1 MAPDPIP
8 TPKPEPLPS
17 QVLVHTG
24 NGKGKTSAAFGTA
37 LRAVGWGQRVCFI
50 QFVKGKWLTGERK
63 FAKNVELMDFHVMGK
78 GFTWESPDLSIDRK
92 AARNAWETA
101 LAALGDDRYSLV
113 VLDELTY
120 ICHFEFV
127 HVDEVVAALKA
138 RRPETSVIV
147 TGRKCPKEIL
157 DIADLISEVKNVR
170 HPFMQGKTAVK
181 GIDY

>member
-1 MAPDPIP
+1 MGASM
-8 TPKPEPLPS
+8 TGASMTGAS
-17 QVLVHTG
+17 QLLVHTG

-63 FAKNVELMDFHVMGK
+63 FAKDVELMDFHVMGK
-78 GFTWESPDLSIDRK
+78 GFTWESADLAVDRK
-92 AARNAWETA
+92 AAQSAWQIA
-101 LAALGDDRYSLV
+101 AAALQDERYKLV

-120 ICHFEFV
+120 ICHFAFV
-127 HVDEVVAALKA
+127 PVAEVAAALA
-138 RRPETSVIV
+138 GRHPDISVIV
-147 TGRKCPKEIL
+147 TGRNCPKEIL
-157 DIADLISEVKNVR
+157 DIADLISEVRNIR

>member
-1 MAPDPIP
+1 MNDS
-8 TPKPEPLPS
+8 KPAGS
-17 QVLVHTG
+17 QILVHTG

-63 FAKNVELMDFHVMGK
+63 FAKTVELMDFHVMGK
-78 GFTWESPDLSIDRK
+78 GFTWESPDLSIDRA
-92 AARNAWETA
+92 AARKAWQTA
-101 LAALGDDRYSLV
+101 VDAISDERYSLV

-127 HVDEVVAALKA
+127 HVDEVVTALKA
-138 RRPETSVIV
+138 RNPAISVII

-157 DIADLISEVKNVR
+157 DIADLISESGNIR
-170 HPFMQGKTAVK
+170 HPFMSGKTAVK

>member
-1 MAPDPIP
+1 MSLD
-8 TPKPEPLPS
+8 S
-17 QVLVHTG
+17 QILVHTG

-63 FAKNVELMDFHVMGK
+63 MAKNVELLDFHVMGK
-78 GFTWESPDLSIDRK
+78 GFTWESADLSVDRQ
-92 AARNAWETA
+92 AAQSAWQTA
-101 LAALGDDRYSLV
+101 AQALKDERYQLV

-120 ICHFEFV
+120 ICHFAFV
-127 HVDEVVAALKA
+127 PVAEVVAALRA
-138 RRPETSVIV
+138 RRPGTSVIV

-157 DIADLISEVKNVR
+157 DIADLISEVRNVR